1 MSHSSVGDL
10 IGQRLPNTLAVVG
23 VAYVLGVAMGIPV
36 GMISA
41 IKRYSIFDH
50 AATTVAFMG
59 FSVPTFFTGLVLI
72 IIFGI
77 NLRWFPFIY
86 SSTLQIKDLD
96 SFWLQIRQSIMPITV
111 LALFNVAT
119 IARYVRSE
127 MLEHLPLDYV
137 RTARSKGLVE
147 RLVVLR
153 HVLRNSLIPVVTLV
167 ALGVPTVFGGAIVT
181 EQMFRVPGT
190 GELVVTSISNRDTP
204 GRATVVFISAVLIAT
219 TLGTLIGALAG
230 YFNKLDNPLM
240 RLTDLFLSLPILPL
254 LLIVIYLFRDPLR
267 AAFGPEV
274 GIFIM
279 IVTVI
284 GVLEWMPVARL
295 VRAQFLSLKHKEFV
309 EAARAIGDPDFA
321 IIWRHILPNTLSPV
335 LVAAT
340 IGVGGAILTEST
352 LSFLGLGFPPDVPT
366 WGRLLYDAQNFIEL
380 ATYWVV
386 FPGFLIFV
394 TVLSINY
401 IGDGLRD
408 ALDPRKT

>member
-1 MSHSSVGDL
+1 MATT
-10 IGQRLPNTLAVVG
+10 QARLTTATVKADMLRPPRSLWTDAWYQFRRHKLAMAGLGVLSFLVLATLAGPYLWQVRMD
-23 VAYVLGVAMGIPV
+23 ALD
-36 GMISA
+36 
-41 IKRYSIFDH
+41 YSIALQGPSPEH
-50 AATTVAFMG
+50 
-59 FSVPTFFTGLVLI
+59 P
-72 IIFGI
+72 FGTD
-77 NLRWFPFIY
+77 NLGR
-86 SSTLQIKDLD
+86 DL
-96 SFWLQIRQSIMPITV
+96 F
-111 LALFNVAT
+111 
-119 IARYVRSE
+119 
-127 MLEHLPLDYV
+127 
-137 RTARSKGLVE
+137 ARSLWGGRVSIAVGL
-147 RLVVLR
+147 
-153 HVLRNSLIPVVTLV
+153 
-167 ALGVPTVFGGAIVT
+167 
-181 EQMFRVPGT
+181 
-190 GELVVTSISNRDTP
+190 
-204 GRATVVFISAVLIAT
+204 SAVLIAI
-219 TLGTLIGALAG
+219 TLGTLVGALAG

-366 WGRLLYDAQNFIEL
+366 WGRLLYDAQNFIEI
-380 ATYWVV
+380 ATYWVF
-386 FPGFLIFV
+386 FPGFLIFL

>member
-1 MSHSSVGDL
+1 VATTQARFTTAPVKADMLRPPRSLWTDAWYQFRRHK
-10 IGQRLPNTLAVVG
+10 LAMAG
-23 VAYVLGVAMGIPV
+23 LGVLSFLILATLMGPYLWQV
-36 GMISA
+36 RMDA
-41 IKRYSIFDH
+41 LDYSIALEGPSPDH
-50 AATTVAFMG
+50 PFGTDNLGRDLFARALWGGRVSIA
-59 FSVPTFFTGLVLI
+59 VGL
-72 IIFGI
+72 
-77 NLRWFPFIY
+77 
-86 SSTLQIKDLD
+86 
-96 SFWLQIRQSIMPITV
+96 
-111 LALFNVAT
+111 
-119 IARYVRSE
+119 
-127 MLEHLPLDYV
+127 
-137 RTARSKGLVE
+137 
-147 RLVVLR
+147 
-153 HVLRNSLIPVVTLV
+153 
-167 ALGVPTVFGGAIVT
+167 
-181 EQMFRVPGT
+181 
-190 GELVVTSISNRDTP
+190 
-204 GRATVVFISAVLIAT
+204 SAVLIAI

-295 VRAQFLSLKHKEFV
+295 VRAQFLSLKQKEFV

-352 LSFLGLGFPPDVPT
+352 LSFLGPGFPPDVPT
-366 WGRLLYDAQNFIEL
+366 WGRLLYDAQNFIEI
-380 ATYWVV
+380 ATYWVF
-386 FPGFLIFV
+386 FPGFLIFL

-401 IGDGLRD
+401 IGDGLRG